1 MSDLQVGTASAIPL
15 AYIRS
20 IQDGYSENLKHFIT
34 FAGDIV
40 NEETIRGY
48 FYHLCESDYTANSIR
63 IERAAVTSRIKRA
76 MEDAPLEEQTRLD
89 KLFKNLNRDIP
100 APKVNSVAIT
110 SDMPLSY
117 GEVEKL
123 IMSATIRLSMFL
135 RFLIA
140 TGCRISETL
149 DIKVGHCD
157 RQGDWMKIRVTGKGN
172 KERYVKIPATL
183 YDLIRGFFRGEE
195 FLFET
200 DTGSHYSRVYVTSQ
214 IAKLG
219 RKVLN
224 RRISAHTFRHT
235 FATQMLRRGVLVD
248 GLSRYLGHSSV
259 SITLDLYCHNEVSE
273 AEILDHISELA
284 MCAVP
289 AGSAE

>member
-1 MSDLQVGTASAIPL
+1 MNDLQVQSAGIPL
-15 AYIRS
+15 ATIQS
-20 IQDGYSENLKHFIT
+20 ISDGYDEHLKHFID
-34 FAGDIV
+34 FAGDTV
-40 NEETIRGY
+40 TEETIRGY
-48 FYHLCESDYTANSIR
+48 FLHLCESDYTANSIR
-63 IERAAVTSRIKRA
+63 IKRAAVTSRIKRA
-76 MEDAPLEEQTRLD
+76 MEDAPLEEQVRLD
-89 KLFKNLNRDIP
+89 KLFKNLNREIP
-100 APKVNSVAIT
+100 TPKVNSVAIT
-110 SDMPLSY
+110 SDMLLSY

-123 IMSATIRLSMFL
+123 IMSASKRLSMFI

-140 TGCRISETL
+140 TGCRISEAL
-149 DIKVGHCD
+149 DIKVGHCE
-157 RQGDWMKIRVTGKGN
+157 RMGDWMKIRVTGKGN
-172 KERYVKIPATL
+172 KERFVKIPATL
-183 YDLIRGFFRGEE
+183 YDMIRDFFRGEE

-200 DTGSHYSRVYVTSQ
+200 DTGSHYSRVYVTNQ

-224 RRISAHTFRHT
+224 RRTSAHTFRHT

-284 MCAVP
+284 MCTV
-289 AGSAE
+289 ER